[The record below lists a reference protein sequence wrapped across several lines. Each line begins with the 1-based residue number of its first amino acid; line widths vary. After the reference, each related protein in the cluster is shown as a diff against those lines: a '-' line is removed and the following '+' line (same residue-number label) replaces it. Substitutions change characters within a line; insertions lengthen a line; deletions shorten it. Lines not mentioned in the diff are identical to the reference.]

1 MNAIDQVFFAEE
13 PTTDGPTRLGRMI
26 GNVLGLAIYPTLMCG
41 SWDLTNRTVSDGVTS
56 GVAGVP
62 MSRCIRHGSPELGL
76 DGRSSPAAAQRCAY
90 SAGLDGPDKPRATL
104 KPG

>member
-1 MNAIDQVFFAEE
+1 MISSTHMSIRIVFLGAI
-13 PTTDGPTRLGRMI
+13 L
-26 GNVLGLAIYPTLMCG
+26 LSCG